1 MIEELQKEFI
11 SLEQEHY
18 YIINNYITNKV
29 TKEEYKN
36 FTVKLFKF
44 REKLDNYKP
53 KAEEI
58 YEVAGM
64 KSRVQHY
71 ITDTVEDEEILK
83 SLFS

>member
-1 MIEELQKEFI
+1 MIEELRKDFI
-11 SLEQEHY
+11 SLEREHY
-18 YIINNYITNKV
+18 IIINNYITKKV

-44 REKLDNYKP
+44 REKLDNYQSKP
-53 KAEEI
+53 EEI

>member
-1 MIEELQKEFI
+1 MIEELRKEFI
-11 SLEQEHY
+11 SLEKEHY
-18 YIINNYITNKV
+18 YIINNYITSKV
-29 TKEEYKN
+29 SKEEYKN

-53 KAEEI
+53 KTEEI

>member
-1 MIEELQKEFI
+1 MIEELKKEFLH
-11 SLEQEHY
+11 LEKEHF

-44 REKLDNYKP
+44 REKLDSYKP
-53 KAEEI
+53 KPEEI